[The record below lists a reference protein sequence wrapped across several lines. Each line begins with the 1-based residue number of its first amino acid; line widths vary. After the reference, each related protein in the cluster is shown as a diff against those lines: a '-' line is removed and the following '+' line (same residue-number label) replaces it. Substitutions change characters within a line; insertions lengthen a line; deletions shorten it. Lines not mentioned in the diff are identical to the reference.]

1 MTVIIKNIKQDIKV
15 MMGNNIPL
23 EVIEKTFEY
32 LIELSDNLKSFFDQL
47 FGKMEQINEDETSLR

>member
-47 FGKMEQINEDETSLR
+47 FGKMEQINEDETSIR